1 MACNVTLTG
10 IALDCVTNLSGI
22 KAIYLANDASVG
34 NVTVSEEQI
43 TAIDASAGTFYEYIP
58 AKNTG
63 SLTKTLTKDEST
75 GVMYYTNEV
84 VAQFN
89 KMDTPKRKEISNSD
103 SYGFIVGG
111 SNGFGDYKEIPVGLC
126 GRVKVK
132 IIGPINFG
140 DLIEVSSIDGVGR
153 KSDFPKPG
161 YIIGKCL
168 ERKDSLGTERVT
180 MQIMLA

>member
-1 MACNVTLTG
+1 MACNVTLMG
-10 IALDCVTNLSGI
+10 IALDCGTNLSGI

-63 SLTKTLTKDEST
+63 SLTKTLTKNEST

-89 KMDTPKRKEISNSD
+89 MMETPKRKELSNID
-103 SYGFIVGG
+103 RGQFKAIVLD
-111 SNGFGDYKEIPVGLC
+111 SNGKYWFLGYDNYVSASAVTGQTGAGLDD
-126 GRVKVK
+126 GNFYTLTLTDISTELPYEVQSDAIAN
-132 IIGPINFG
+132 IIA
-140 DLIEVSSIDGVGR
+140 
-153 KSDFPKPG
+153 K
-161 YIIGKCL
+161 
-168 ERKDSLGTERVT
+168 
-180 MQIMLA
+180 

>member
-1 MACNVTLTG
+1 MSCNVTLMG
-10 IALDCVTNLSGI
+10 IALDCGTNLSGI

-63 SLTKTLTKDEST
+63 SLTKTLTKNDST

-89 KMDTPKRKEISNSD
+89 KMETKKRTELSNID
-103 SYGFIVGG
+103 RGQFKAIVLD
-111 SNGFGDYKEIPVGLC
+111 SNGKYWFLGYDNYVSASAVTGQTGAGLDD
-126 GRVKVK
+126 G
-132 IIGPINFG
+132 NFYTLTLT
-140 DLIEVSSIDGVGR
+140 DISAELPYEV
-153 KSDFPKPG
+153 KSDALAD
-161 YIIGKCL
+161 IIAK
-168 ERKDSLGTERVT
+168 
-180 MQIMLA
+180 

>member
-1 MACNVTLTG
+1 MACNVTLMG

-89 KMDTPKRKEISNSD
+89 KMETKKRTELSNID
-103 SYGFIVGG
+103 RGQFKAIVLD
-111 SNGFGDYKEIPVGLC
+111 SNGKYWFLGYDNYVSASAVTGQTGAGLDD
-126 GRVKVK
+126 G
-132 IIGPINFG
+132 NFYTLTLT
-140 DLIEVSSIDGVGR
+140 DISSELPYEV
-153 KSDFPKPG
+153 KSDALAD
-161 YIIGKCL
+161 IIAK
-168 ERKDSLGTERVT
+168 
-180 MQIMLA
+180 

>member
-1 MACNVTLTG
+1 MACNVTLMG
-10 IALDCVTNLSGI
+10 IPIDCGTNLSGI

-89 KMDTPKRKEISNSD
+89 KMETKKRTELSNID
-103 SYGFIVGG
+103 RGQFKAIVLD
-111 SNGFGDYKEIPVGLC
+111 SNGKYWFLGYDNYVSASAVTGQTGAGLDD
-126 GRVKVK
+126 GNFYTLTLTDISAELPYEVQPDALTD
-132 IIGPINFG
+132 IIA
-140 DLIEVSSIDGVGR
+140 
-153 KSDFPKPG
+153 K
-161 YIIGKCL
+161 
-168 ERKDSLGTERVT
+168 
-180 MQIMLA
+180 

>member
-1 MACNVTLTG
+1 MSCNVTLTG

-89 KMDTPKRKEISNSD
+89 KMETKKRTELSNID
-103 SYGFIVGG
+103 RGQFKAIVLD
-111 SNGFGDYKEIPVGLC
+111 SNGKYWFLGYDNYVSATAVTGQTGAGLDD
-126 GRVKVK
+126 G
-132 IIGPINFG
+132 NFYTLTLT
-140 DLIEVSSIDGVGR
+140 DISAELPYEV
-153 KSDFPKPG
+153 KSDALAD
-161 YIIGKCL
+161 IIAK
-168 ERKDSLGTERVT
+168 
-180 MQIMLA
+180 